1 MAGLEEKLCPVCFQE
16 AMEHGECRNCGYH
29 AEESSAV
36 KDYLAPFTILKEK
49 YLLGKSLGQGGFGIT
64 YLAENMQSGLRC
76 CIKEYFPSGL
86 LQGRTPDGALILQ
99 MKKTGLS
106 MKRESSSS
114 LKKHALQELRENISV
129 VDIRD
134 FFEENGTAYFAME
147 LIEGCN
153 LRVFRKI
160 IIRSRRSRW
169 HSRCCSCSEV
179 HWQKSIVSA

>member
-86 LQGRTPDGALILQ
+86 LQGRTQMVPSSWQ

-114 LKKHALQELRENISV
+114 LKKHAPFRSFEKISLSLTFWIFLKKTGRHILQWS
-129 VDIRD
+129 
-134 FFEENGTAYFAME
+134 
-147 LIEGCN
+147 
-153 LRVFRKI
+153 
-160 IIRSRRSRW
+160 
-169 HSRCCSCSEV
+169 
-179 HWQKSIVSA
+179 